1 MNVLIKAA
9 ATAVAG
15 AVLSLLL
22 KRSAP
27 ELGFGL
33 SVAVSLLAAALG
45 LELLGELAE
54 ILDTVQSQTGLS
66 AGVVA
71 PVMKCVG
78 VGIVTRLSA
87 DMCRDGGQSAIASG
101 VELCGTACAMVVA
114 LPLIQSLLEMISQIG

>member
-1 MNVLIKAA
+1 
-9 ATAVAG
+9 
-15 AVLSLLL
+15 
-22 KRSAP
+22 
-27 ELGFGL
+27 
-33 SVAVSLLAAALG
+33 LG